1 MGKLGVFR
9 ALIKHAM
16 PLYSCYSKATSPR
29 AALRVPNALKQF
41 HHRRPAREQHGP
53 ADGVAEFGV
62 RVNAETVING
72 RADVGRCKDAATQG
86 KGAVAVRLAV
96 ELPWTNAAP
105 RQKNRVTVCQVIA
118 PGLGVDARRAAE
130 FAHPHEQPALGQ
142 PTLP

>member
-53 ADGVAEFGV
+53 ADGVAEFGE
-62 RVNAETVING
+62 RVNAETVLNG

-86 KGAVAVRLAV
+86 KGALAVRLGL
-96 ELPWTNAAP
+96 ERPSRLGRP
-105 RQKNRVTVCQVIA
+105 RQRNRVVGRPWIA
-118 PGLGVDARRAAE
+118 RGL
-130 FAHPHEQPALGQ
+130 
-142 PTLP
+142 